1 MKKRNMAS
9 KFSANFEVKKFKMV
23 QMRFARREKRIEH
36 FAQRTV
42 ILNHFHAILNI
53 FFHFVVN
60 QRKSRTFAPGNHGMV
75 LVNSL

>member
-9 KFSANFEVKKFKMV
+9 KFSANFEVKKFKML

-42 ILNHFHAILNI
+42 IWTI
-53 FFHFVVN
+53 FMQF
-60 QRKSRTFAPGNHGMV
+60 
-75 LVNSL
+75 